1 MAEEKCAPLF
11 ETKRAKGRLFYKVF
25 SLSLF
30 VAICFI
36 WVFRVSHIPRE
47 SEDGKWGWIGLLCAE
62 LWFGLYWLLRHPFR
76 WNPLFREPFR
86 HRLSQRYEKVL
97 PKVDIFVCTADPGIE
112 PAVMVINTVLSV
124 MAYEY
129 PTEKLSVYLSDD
141 AASDITFY
149 ALLEASIFAKQ
160 WLPFCRKFKVDPTSP
175 AAYFKT
181 IVSSTHPNA
190 PAKEFHTIKKLYQD
204 MESRIENAANM
215 GRVPEEVHSKHKG
228 FSQWDSYSSRS
239 DHDTIIQILLD
250 GKDSS
255 AKDVDGN
262 VMPILVYLAREKR
275 PHVAHNFKAGA
286 MNSLIRVSSMISNG
300 DIILNVD
307 CDMYSNNSQSLRDAL
322 CFFMDEDKG
331 QEIAFVQTPQC
342 FENITKNDLY
352 GGSLQVIYEVD
363 FPGLDS
369 LGGPLYIGTGC
380 FHRREILCGK
390 KFNDQYKKDWNEY
403 KNTGLLKEASL
414 HELEEK
420 SKALASCTFEKN
432 TLWGKEMGL
441 QYGCSVE
448 DVITGLSIKCRGWK
462 SVYYNPQRK
471 AFLGVAPNTLPQA
484 LVQHKRWSEGGFQVL
499 LSKHSPA
506 WYAYGFISPGL
517 QMAYCYY
524 NLWVFLSWPTLYC
537 CIIPSL
543 YLLKGIP
550 LFPQMSSP
558 WFIPFAYV
566 MLGDSSYCLM
576 EFLWS
581 GGTVKGW
588 WNDLRLC
595 LYKRTT
601 SYLFAFVDTIFKF
614 FGFSESTFI
623 VSSKVAEEKVSQ
635 RYEKEIME
643 FGNSSPMLTLLATL
657 ALLNLFC
664 LLGMLLKQVFI
675 NEDGLRIFDTMA
687 LQVLLSG
694 VLVLINVPV
703 YQGLFLRKD
712 KGRLPISVAAKST
725 ALALTACLLFISIS

>member
-1 MAEEKCAPLF
+1 MTEEKCAPLF

-30 VAICFI
+30 VGICFI

-62 LWFGLYWLLRHPFR
+62 LC
-76 WNPLFREPFR
+76 RE
-86 HRLSQRYEKVL
+86 
-97 PKVDIFVCTADPGIE
+97 
-112 PAVMVINTVLSV
+112 
-124 MAYEY
+124 
-129 PTEKLSVYLSDD
+129 TEC

-181 IVSSTHPNA
+181 IASSTHPNA
-190 PAKEFHTIKKLYQD
+190 RAQEFVTIKKLYQD
-204 MESRIENAANM
+204 MESRIENAAKM
-215 GRVPEEVHSKHKG
+215 GRVPEE
-228 FSQWDSYSSRS
+228 
-239 DHDTIIQILLD
+239 ILLD

-255 AKDVDGN
+255 VKDVDGN

-300 DIILNVD
+300 DIILNID

-322 CFFMDEDKG
+322 CFFMNEDKG
-331 QEIAFVQTPQC
+331 HEIAFVQSPQC

-352 GGSLQVIYEVD
+352 AGSLRVIYEMD
-363 FPGLDS
+363 FHGLDS

-380 FHRREILCGK
+380 FHRREILCGR
-390 KFNDQYKKDWNEY
+390 KFNDQIK
-403 KNTGLLKEASL
+403 KEASL
-414 HELEEK
+414 NELEEK
-420 SKALASCTFEKN
+420 SKAIASCTFEKN
-432 TLWGKEMGL
+432 TLWGKEVTFFLIVPISSSCYCDSDCMGL
-441 QYGCSVE
+441 QYGCSLE
-448 DVITGLSIKCRGWK
+448 DVRTGLSIKCRGWK
-462 SVYYNPQRK
+462 SVNYNPQRK
-471 AFLGVAPNTLPQA
+471 AFLGVAPNTLPQT
-484 LVQHKRWSEGGFQVL
+484 LVQHKRWSEGCFQIL

-506 WYAYGFISPGL
+506 WCAYGFISPGL

-524 NLWVFLSWPTLYC
+524 NPWVFLSWPTLYY

-566 MLGDSSYCLM
+566 MLGDSFYCLM

-588 WNDLRLC
+588 WNDLRLW

-623 VSSKVAEEKVSQ
+623 VSAKVAEEKVSQ

-675 NEDGLRIFDTMA
+675 NEEGLRIFDTIA
-687 LQVLLSG
+687 LQILLSG

-703 YQGLFLRKD
+703 YLGLFLRKD

-725 ALALTACLLFISIS
+725 ALALTACALFISITLRCFIFSVLV